1 LRLDRAGEEVGGV
14 GMGLFLGVRQ
24 ALGWAAGWVLVAAT
38 AAAAVVNFAE
48 VKGEPRR
55 LVGLTPAP
63 AEPEAGA
70 RWAQAQPQLKT
81 AGRSVELRAGAFG
94 HYRAQAEINGR
105 QVDVLIDS
113 GASLVVLSHE
123 DAEGIGLRLRAQ
135 DYWQRVSTANGATRV
150 APVMLDRIRI
160 GDVSVRHVEA
170 AVSEPGKLG
179 QSLLGMTFLGRLQR
193 VDMRGGV
200 LILQE

>member
-1 LRLDRAGEEVGGV
+1 MA
-14 GMGLFLGVRQ
+14 MSSGVRQ
-24 ALGWAAGWVLVAAT
+24 AVGLAVGWVLVAAT

-48 VKGEPRR
+48 VKDEVRR
-55 LVGLTPAP
+55 LVGFTPAP
-63 AEPEAGA
+63 TAPEAEA
-70 RWAQAQPQLKT
+70 RWTPGAPQLKAA
-81 AGRSVELRAGAFG
+81 AGRAVELKVGAFG

-105 QVDVLIDS
+105 PIDVLIDS

-123 DAEGIGLRLRAQ
+123 DAERVGLRLRAE

-150 APVMLDRIRI
+150 APVTLDRISI
-160 GDVSVRHVEA
+160 GDISVRHVEA

-200 LILQE
+200 LMLQE

>member
-1 LRLDRAGEEVGGV
+1 MALSS
-14 GMGLFLGVRQ
+14 GVRQ
-24 ALGWAAGWVLVAAT
+24 AAGLAVGCVLVAAT
-38 AAAAVVNFAE
+38 AAGAVVNLAE
-48 VKGEPRR
+48 LKDEARR
-55 LVGLTPAP
+55 LGGFTA
-63 AEPEAGA
+63 AEGEA
-70 RWAQAQPQLKT
+70 RWAPGAPQLQAT
-81 AGRSVELRAGAFG
+81 AGHAVELKVGAFG

-105 QVDVLIDS
+105 PVDVLIDS

-123 DAEGIGLRLRAQ
+123 DAERVGLRLRAE
-135 DYWQRVSTANGATRV
+135 DYSQRVSTANGATRL
-150 APVMLDRIRI
+150 APVMLDRINI

-193 VDMRGGV
+193 VDMRGGI